1 MQCATPLC
9 ACATLLCACATPLC
23 ACIGITVH
31 TYSMYVC
38 CVLSIALSYAHAHI
52 QTHTP
57 HAHHTHTAHT
67 HNDTHTHTTTT
78 TTTTAA
84 AARTRVHIHAHANVH
99 KHTPCLARSST
110 KASLWGSTYHMHTY
124 HMHTYHMHT
133 GLHKQSHLTQTFDT
147 ADPSQRDARHHA
159 CDKVLNAYSFPHA
172 RPIEQR
178 RAQDEANKR
187 IEYGTQQP
195 T

>member
-1 MQCATPLC
+1 MYFYFKLLNTGQRFQTRLHGTKLHARMRLLGGVQGHAQRRLLGSMPERNSWAMQTV
-9 ACATLLCACATPLC
+9 TLQC
-23 ACIGITVH
+23 
-31 TYSMYVC
+31 
-38 CVLSIALSYAHAHI
+38 
-52 QTHTP
+52 
-57 HAHHTHTAHT
+57 
-67 HNDTHTHTTTT
+67 THTHE
-78 TTTTAA
+78 
-84 AARTRVHIHAHANVH
+84 HS
-99 KHTPCLARSST
+99 HTHMH
-110 KASLWGSTYHMHTY
+110 TYHMHTY
-124 HMHTYHMHT
+124 HMHTYYMRTYHMHT

-147 ADPSQRDARHHA
+147 ADPSQRDTRHHA

>member
-1 MQCATPLC
+1 MCNTIVCMCNTIVCMCNTIVCMYRYYRTYMQ
-9 ACATLLCACATPLC
+9 
-23 ACIGITVH
+23 
-31 TYSMYVC
+31 YVC
-38 CVLSIALSYAHAHI
+38 MLCIIYCI
-52 QTHTP
+52 IIRTRTHTN
-57 HAHHTHTAHT
+57 THTTRTPRAHTQRYT

-124 HMHTYHMHT
+124 HMHT
-133 GLHKQSHLTQTFDT
+133 GLHKQSHLTQTFAT
-147 ADPSQRDARHHA
+147 ADPSQRDTRHHA

>member
-1 MQCATPLC
+1 MYVVYY
-9 ACATLLCACATPLC
+9 LLHYHTH
-23 ACIGITVH
+23 TH
-31 TYSMYVC
+31 TYK
-38 CVLSIALSYAHAHI
+38 
-52 QTHTP
+52 HT
-57 HAHHTHTAHT
+57 HHTHTTRTPRAHTQRYT

-78 TTTTAA
+78 TTTRAA

-147 ADPSQRDARHHA
+147 ADPSQSDTRHDA